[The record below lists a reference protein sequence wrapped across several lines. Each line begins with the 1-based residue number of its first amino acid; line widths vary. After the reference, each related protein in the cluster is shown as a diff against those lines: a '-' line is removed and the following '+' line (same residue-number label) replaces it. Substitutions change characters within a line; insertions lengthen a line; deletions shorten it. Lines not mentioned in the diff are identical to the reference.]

1 MSLDPLAR
9 LKSLLRARIRKLMAQ
24 ERARTLEAETRA
36 IKEGHFNETSNQT
49 A

>member
-9 LKSLLRARIRKLMAQ
+9 LKSLLRARIRKLIAQ
-24 ERARTLEAETRA
+24 ERARALEAETRA
-36 IKEGHFNETSNQT
+36 IKEGRLNETSKQT